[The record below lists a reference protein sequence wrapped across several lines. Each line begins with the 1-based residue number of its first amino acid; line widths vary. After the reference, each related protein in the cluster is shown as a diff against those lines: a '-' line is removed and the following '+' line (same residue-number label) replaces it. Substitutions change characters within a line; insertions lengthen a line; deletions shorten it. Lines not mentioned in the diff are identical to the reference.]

1 MPTIRPSDDADGRRP
16 AGAETRGERGLAQIL
31 PERVA
36 RDLRDHHLPLQE
48 DRGRAGSVARG
59 DPDLADR
66 LEELARQPL
75 TGDVTQVACRLV
87 IGRDGAERVGC
98 DALGGLGDRL
108 ERRREVRV
116 ARHPLED
123 PPLADRQQFAALALG
138 DVGDAA
144 ANQPAA
150 GRRQP
155 DHADFAGDVVAVRV
169 AVQPL
174 EARRLARECAID
186 VAARDAERRRPVRLL
201 GRTDPLRSR
210 GEQFLTR
217 HLEEAN
223 RVVVA
228 FDEVTGVG
236 VEHDDRFRGVFD
248 QRAITRLAFA
258 DRRLGELAV
267 RGVAQADDVDRAPVE
282 PHLAHP
288 DLGVEQGAVAMP
300 AAGLARRQV
309 ELRVLDGLGQLVE
322 RAGEPR
328 VTRQRGDQQ
337 VEPTIT
343 DLGLVV
349 TEHAFARRVHGFDAA
364 DLVDGQDR
372 ILDVIHDR
380 LELGGGVLPY
390 LAGGGRGLVGE
401 QLHRAHDAAALVV
414 PLRVGR
420 ADGQQELAHVGRAV
434 VLASLVELL
443 VQEWVHAHRQPRRGA
458 TRALR

>member
-1 MPTIRPSDDADGRRP
+1 MPTIRPSVTRMGVDQHARRP
-16 AGAETRGERGLAQIL
+16 AASAGLRRFSQSASRAISATTTC
-31 PERVA
+31 RC
-36 RDLRDHHLPLQE
+36 RKI
-48 DRGRAGSVARG
+48 GRAGSVARG

-98 DALGGLGDRL
+98 HALGGFGDRL

-123 PPLADRQQFAALALG
+123 PPLADRKQLAALALR

-236 VEHDDRFRGVFD
+236 VEHDDRFRF
-248 QRAITRLAFA
+248 
-258 DRRLGELAV
+258 
-267 RGVAQADDVDRAPVE
+267 
-282 PHLAHP
+282 
-288 DLGVEQGAVAMP
+288 
-300 AAGLARRQV
+300 
-309 ELRVLDGLGQLVE
+309 
-322 RAGEPR
+322 
-328 VTRQRGDQQ
+328 
-337 VEPTIT
+337 
-343 DLGLVV
+343 
-349 TEHAFARRVHGFDAA
+349 
-364 DLVDGQDR
+364 
-372 ILDVIHDR
+372 
-380 LELGGGVLPY
+380 
-390 LAGGGRGLVGE
+390 
-401 QLHRAHDAAALVV
+401 
-414 PLRVGR
+414 
-420 ADGQQELAHVGRAV
+420 
-434 VLASLVELL
+434 
-443 VQEWVHAHRQPRRGA
+443 
-458 TRALR
+458 